1 MAIVTDVR
9 ADEDVQKDVLAEL
22 QWEPRVL
29 PNGIRVAVKLG
40 IVTLTGC
47 VDAYIKRWAAEEAAR
62 SVHGVRALANEVEVR
77 LPPSA
82 VRGDGELADAAVR
95 AVNWDALIPVD
106 GLDITVSKGW
116 ITLKGDVDWQFQ
128 KEDAERVVRRLT
140 GVRGVSNLIAVKPRS
155 LAPRMRE
162 AIESALVRSA
172 QIDARRI
179 AVDVQGSRVTLEGTV
194 RTWREKEEAERAA
207 WAAPGVTAVGN
218 RIVISY

>member
-62 SVHGVRALANEVEVR
+62 RVHGVRALANEVEVR

-106 GLDITVSKGW
+106 GLDITVSKG
-116 ITLKGDVDWQFQ
+116 
-128 KEDAERVVRRLT
+128 
-140 GVRGVSNLIAVKPRS
+140 
-155 LAPRMRE
+155 
-162 AIESALVRSA
+162 
-172 QIDARRI
+172 
-179 AVDVQGSRVTLEGTV
+179 
-194 RTWREKEEAERAA
+194 
-207 WAAPGVTAVGN
+207 
-218 RIVISY
+218 